1 MLKKTNVEPAQI
13 VMLRMSFHPEL
24 SSFEVFIGG

>member
-1 MLKKTNVEPAQI
+1 MIKADIEPAQI

-24 SSFEVFIGG
+24 SSFEVVIGG